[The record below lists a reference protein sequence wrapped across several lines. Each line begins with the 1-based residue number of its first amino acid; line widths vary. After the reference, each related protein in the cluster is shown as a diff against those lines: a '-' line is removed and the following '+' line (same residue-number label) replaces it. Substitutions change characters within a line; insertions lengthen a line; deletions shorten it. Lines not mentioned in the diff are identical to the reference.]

1 MYDIHVVKDK
11 ANKKAHLS
19 ETENV
24 VNEKQHIL
32 AFGITEI
39 LSNSQT
45 SKSNT
50 GTGTRGLVHLSI
62 HKSTFAL
69 RLSDGKAKRTQQ

>member
-1 MYDIHVVKDK
+1 MLIDR
-11 ANKKAHLS
+11 ANNTVAHLS

-32 AFGITEI
+32 AFSITEI

-50 GTGTRGLVHLSI
+50 GTSTRGLVHLSI
-62 HKSTFAL
+62 H
-69 RLSDGKAKRTQQ
+69 

>member
-1 MYDIHVVKDK
+1 MLIDK
-11 ANKKAHLS
+11 ANNIEVHLS

-32 AFGITEI
+32 AFSITEI
-39 LSNSQT
+39 LSNGQT
-45 SKSNT
+45 SEPNT
-50 GTGTRGLVHLSI
+50 GTSTRGLVHLSI

-69 RLSDGKAKRTQQ
+69 RLLRWEDR

>member
-1 MYDIHVVKDK
+1 MYDMHVVRDK

-45 SKSNT
+45 SKSDT
-50 GTGTRGLVHLSI
+50 GTGTRGLVHLSV

-69 RLSDGKAKRTQQ
+69 RLLDRKRKKIQ